1 MCFFIED
8 SFLLCNNLYNV
19 FIKENNMNVI
29 SYSAFRAE
37 LATTLDQVVADHS
50 PVMITRQ
57 NGKHA
62 VVMSLEDF
70 AAYEETAYLLRSPK
84 NRERLLASIDQLNSG
99 KIIEREL
106 QE

>member
-1 MCFFIED
+1 
-8 SFLLCNNLYNV
+8 
-19 FIKENNMNVI
+19 MNVI
-29 SYSAFRAE
+29 SYSAFREE
-37 LATTLDQVVADHS
+37 LATTLDQVVANHS

-84 NRERLLASIDQLNSG
+84 NRSRLLESLQQLNSG
-99 KIIEREL
+99 NVIEREL

>member
-1 MCFFIED
+1 
-8 SFLLCNNLYNV
+8 
-19 FIKENNMNVI
+19 MNVI
-29 SYSAFRAE
+29 RYSAFRAE
-37 LATTLDQVVADHS
+37 LATTLDQVVANHS

-70 AAYEETAYLLRSPK
+70 AAYEETTYLLRSPK
-84 NRERLLASIDQLNSG
+84 NRSRLLESLQQLNSG
-99 KIIEREL
+99 NVIEREL

>member
-1 MCFFIED
+1 
-8 SFLLCNNLYNV
+8 
-19 FIKENNMNVI
+19 MNVI

-37 LATTLDQVVADHS
+37 LATTLDQVVANHS

-57 NGKHA
+57 NGTHA
-62 VVMSLEDF
+62 VVMSLEDS

-84 NRERLLASIDQLNSG
+84 NRNRLLESLQQLNSG
-99 KIIEREL
+99 NVIEREL

>member
-1 MCFFIED
+1 
-8 SFLLCNNLYNV
+8 
-19 FIKENNMNVI
+19 MNVI

-37 LATTLDQVVADHS
+37 LATTLDQVVANHS

-70 AAYEETAYLLRSPK
+70 TAYEETAYLLRSPK
-84 NRERLLASIDQLNSG
+84 NRNRLLESLQQLNSG
-99 KIIEREL
+99 NVIEREL

>member
-1 MCFFIED
+1 
-8 SFLLCNNLYNV
+8 
-19 FIKENNMNVI
+19 MNVI

-37 LATTLDQVVADHS
+37 LATTLDQVVANHS

-62 VVMSLEDF
+62 GVMSLEDF

-84 NRERLLASIDQLNSG
+84 NRTRLLESLQQLNSG
-99 KIIEREL
+99 NVIEREL

>member
-1 MCFFIED
+1 
-8 SFLLCNNLYNV
+8 
-19 FIKENNMNVI
+19 MNVM

-37 LATTLDQVVADHS
+37 LASTLDQVVADHS

-70 AAYEETAYLLRSPK
+70 SSYEETAYLLRNPK
-84 NRERLLASIDQLNSG
+84 NRERLLESIEQLNQG
-99 KIIEREL
+99 KIVEKALKE
-106 QE
+106 

>member
-1 MCFFIED
+1 
-8 SFLLCNNLYNV
+8 
-19 FIKENNMNVI
+19 MNVI

-37 LATTLDQVVADHS
+37 LATTLDQVVANHS

-84 NRERLLASIDQLNSG
+84 NRNRLLESLRQLNSG
-99 KIIEREL
+99 NVIEREL

>member
-1 MCFFIED
+1 
-8 SFLLCNNLYNV
+8 
-19 FIKENNMNVI
+19 MNVI

-37 LATTLDQVVADHS
+37 LATTLDQVVSNHS

-84 NRERLLASIDQLNSG
+84 NRNRLLESLQQLNSG
-99 KIIEREL
+99 NVIEREL

>member
-1 MCFFIED
+1 
-8 SFLLCNNLYNV
+8 
-19 FIKENNMNVI
+19 MNVI
-29 SYSAFRAE
+29 SYSAFRAK
-37 LATTLDQVVADHS
+37 LATTLDQVVANHS

-84 NRERLLASIDQLNSG
+84 NRSRLLESLQQLNSG
-99 KIIEREL
+99 NVIEREL

>member
-1 MCFFIED
+1 
-8 SFLLCNNLYNV
+8 
-19 FIKENNMNVI
+19 MNVI

-37 LATTLDQVVADHS
+37 LATTLDQVVANHS

-70 AAYEETAYLLRSPK
+70 AAYEETVYLLRSPK
-84 NRERLLASIDQLNSG
+84 NRSRLLESLQQLNSG
-99 KIIEREL
+99 NVIEREL

>member
-1 MCFFIED
+1 
-8 SFLLCNNLYNV
+8 
-19 FIKENNMNVI
+19 MNVI

-37 LATTLDQVVADHS
+37 LATTLDQVVAKHS

-84 NRERLLASIDQLNSG
+84 NRNRLLESLQQLNSG
-99 KIIEREL
+99 NVIEREL

>member
-1 MCFFIED
+1 
-8 SFLLCNNLYNV
+8 
-19 FIKENNMNVI
+19 MNVI

-37 LATTLDQVVADHS
+37 LATTLYQGVANQR

-84 NRERLLASIDQLNSG
+84 NRNRLLESLQQLNSG
-99 KIIEREL
+99 NVIEREL

>member
-1 MCFFIED
+1 
-8 SFLLCNNLYNV
+8 
-19 FIKENNMNVI
+19 MNVI

-37 LATTLDQVVADHS
+37 LATTFDQVVANHS

-84 NRERLLASIDQLNSG
+84 NRSRLLESLQQLNSG
-99 KIIEREL
+99 NVIEREL

>member
-1 MCFFIED
+1 
-8 SFLLCNNLYNV
+8 
-19 FIKENNMNVI
+19 MNVI

-37 LATTLDQVVADHS
+37 LATTLDQVVANHS

-84 NRERLLASIDQLNSG
+84 NRNRLLESLQQLNSG
-99 KIIEREL
+99 NVIKREL

>member
-1 MCFFIED
+1 
-8 SFLLCNNLYNV
+8 
-19 FIKENNMNVI
+19 
-29 SYSAFRAE
+29 
-37 LATTLDQVVADHS
+37 
-50 PVMITRQ
+50 MITRQ

-84 NRERLLASIDQLNSG
+84 NRNRLLESLQQLNSDNV
-99 KIIEREL
+99 IEREL

>member
-1 MCFFIED
+1 
-8 SFLLCNNLYNV
+8 
-19 FIKENNMNVI
+19 MNVI

-37 LATTLDQVVADHS
+37 LATTLDQVVANHS

-84 NRERLLASIDQLNSG
+84 NRNRLLKSLQQLNSG
-99 KIIEREL
+99 NVIEREL